1 LYGSDADQLFNGRKF
16 MVLTLVD
23 NFSRLYLAIL
33 VGQSIRRIVVVRIM
47 EDVKLSIGINS
58 ERIQVHNESKFNSK
72 DKARWAYENNVSL
85 DFSRPGKPTDN
96 SYIESF
102 NGSFRDECL
111 NVNCGSCQW
120 IIQRRKSSNEDIST
134 IATAHIVL

>member
-1 LYGSDADQLFNGRKF
+1 
-16 MVLTLVD
+16 M
-23 NFSRLYLAIL
+23 
-33 VGQSIRRIVVVRIM
+33 GQSIRRIVVVRIM

-96 SYIESF
+96 SYLESF

-111 NVNCGSCQW
+111 NVNYGSCQW
-120 IIQRRKSSNEDIST
+120 IIQRRKSSNGDIST
-134 IATAHIVL
+134 I